1 MISEDGMKLVEF
13 VNNSFSTSIKSA
25 LEKQSKEK
33 RRINSRKYIEKN
45 RQKTARKS
53 VKAVN
58 SKPKVTGNKSQS
70 QRLQQN
76 RFYNHMTTSVDESQC
91 LPPWPAFDNG
101 YTILPGCTVPET
113 SLVFPPA
120 FTPQQGGYQ
129 SRLPV
134 AMTQSTLD
142 LEQMLQTLIDPQI
155 PVSLPTQ
162 FTAPFETTVDYP
174 IDRIDS
180 FSESRP
186 LSPYNNSNLS
196 PYNNSNVSDKE
207 YLEDLMIDQL
217 ESSPASA
224 YESSPIGSCVP
235 SPANRVCDSQMS
247 YAMYEHLPYH

>member
-58 SKPKVTGNKSQS
+58 NKPKVTGNKSQS

-76 RFYNHMTTSVDESQC
+76 RFYNHLTTSIDESQC
-91 LPPWPAFDNG
+91 LPPWPAAFDNG

-113 SLVFPPA
+113 LVFPPT

-134 AMTQSTLD
+134 ARAMTQSTLD
-142 LEQMLQTLIDPQI
+142 LEHVLQTLIEPQV

-162 FTAPFETTVDYP
+162 FTTPFETTVDYAV
-174 IDRIDS
+174 DT
-180 FSESRP
+180 FSDHSRP
-186 LSPYNNSNLS
+186 LSPYNNSNI
-196 PYNNSNVSDKE
+196 SDKE
-207 YLEDLMIDQL
+207 YLEDLMIDQFG
-217 ESSPASA
+217 SSPAST
-224 YESSPIGSCVP
+224 YSSSPNGSCVP

>member
-53 VKAVN
+53 AKAVN
-58 SKPKVTGNKSQS
+58 NKPKVTGNKSQS

-76 RFYNHMTTSVDESQC
+76 RFYNHLTASVDESQC

-113 SLVFPPA
+113 SLVFPQA
-120 FTPQQGGYQ
+120 FTPQQNGYQ
-129 SRLPV
+129 SQLPI

-142 LEQMLQTLIDPQI
+142 LEQIIQTLIEPQV

-162 FTAPFETTVDYP
+162 FTAPFETTVEYP
-174 IDRIDS
+174 IDNIDT
-180 FSESRP
+180 FSDHSRP
-186 LSPYNNSNLS
+186 LSPYNNSNI
-196 PYNNSNVSDKE
+196 SDKE

-217 ESSPASA
+217 ESSPASS
-224 YESSPIGSCVP
+224 YSSPIGSCVP
-235 SPANRVCDSQMS
+235 SPANRVCDSQIS
-247 YAMYEHLPYH
+247 YAMYEHVPYH

>member
-58 SKPKVTGNKSQS
+58 NKPKVTGNKSQS

-76 RFYNHMTTSVDESQC
+76 RYYNHLTNTNDESRC

-101 YTILPGCTVPET
+101 YTILPGCVAPET
-113 SLVFPPA
+113 LVFPPSFA
-120 FTPQQGGYQ
+120 PQQSLQ
-129 SRLPV
+129 SQMPV

-142 LEQMLQTLIDPQI
+142 FEQLLQTFVEPQV

-162 FTAPFETTVDYP
+162 FTPAPFETTVDYP
-174 IDRIDS
+174 IDT
-180 FSESRP
+180 FSDHSRP
-186 LSPYNNSNLS
+186 LSPYNNSNI
-196 PYNNSNVSDKE
+196 SDKE

-224 YESSPIGSCVP
+224 YSSSPIGSCVP
-235 SPANRVCDSQMS
+235 SPANRVCDSQM
-247 YAMYEHLPYH
+247 YPMYEPIPYH

>member
-53 VKAVN
+53 VKAVTN
-58 SKPKVTGNKSQS
+58 KPKVTGNKSQS

-76 RFYNHMTTSVDESQC
+76 RFYNQLTTSMDENQC

-113 SLVFPPA
+113 SLLFPP
-120 FTPQQGGYQ
+120 FTPQQSSYQ
-129 SRLPV
+129 SRLPPV
-134 AMTQSTLD
+134 AHAMTQSALD
-142 LEQMLQTLIDPQI
+142 LDQMLQTMIEPQV

-162 FTAPFETTVDYP
+162 FTTPFETTVDYAV
-174 IDRIDS
+174 DT
-180 FSESRP
+180 FSPQSRP
-186 LSPYNNSNLS
+186 LSPYNNSNI
-196 PYNNSNVSDKE
+196 SDKE

-217 ESSPASA
+217 ESSPAS
-224 YESSPIGSCVP
+224 YSSSPNGSCVP
-235 SPANRVCDSQMS
+235 SPANRVCDSQIS

>member
-58 SKPKVTGNKSQS
+58 NKPKVTGNKSQS

-76 RFYNHMTTSVDESQC
+76 RIYNHLANSIEDSQC

-101 YTILPGCTVPET
+101 YTIET
-113 SLVFPPA
+113 SLIFPPA
-120 FTPQQGGYQ
+120 FAPQQVGYQ
-129 SRLPV
+129 SRLPI

-142 LEQMLQTLIDPQI
+142 LEHMLQTLTEPQV

-174 IDRIDS
+174 IDT
-180 FSESRP
+180 FSDNSRP
-186 LSPYNNSNLS
+186 LS

-217 ESSPASA
+217 ESSPASM
-224 YESSPIGSCVP
+224 YSSSSPIGSCVP

-247 YAMYEHLPYH
+247 YAMYESLPYH